1 MVDAKPIWANIARR
15 HGLVEPDLDR
25 IASFW
30 HTDGDLLRPFECV
43 TDMSKSRQLG
53 FHEYQTSDQAFFDIF
68 ARLRRERVI
77 PDVA

>member
-30 HTDGDLLRPFECV
+30 HTDGDLLRPFECI

-53 FHEYQTSDQAFFDIF
+53 FH
-68 ARLRRERVI
+68 
-77 PDVA
+77 